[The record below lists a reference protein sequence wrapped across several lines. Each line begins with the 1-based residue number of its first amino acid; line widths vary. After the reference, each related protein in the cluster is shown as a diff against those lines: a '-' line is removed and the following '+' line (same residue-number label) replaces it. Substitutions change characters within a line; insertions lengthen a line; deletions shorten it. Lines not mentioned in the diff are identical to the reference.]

1 MNMKTL
7 KLASLFLSNGKD
19 NKYTAVAPK
28 KGDGNFSSVI
38 RGLLNSLQKKVLPIN
53 SETPQITISAKNGS
67 NPYIESL
74 KKALLTKGTSLQGL
88 SLDRENVSLL
98 KTFLHQCGFT
108 IERAEGLLREL
119 AKDNPKGDINLAAF
133 FRKVSKADLLGEK
146 THKGIVVE
154 SSIIPHIESGLR
166 DCGLSQRQID
176 NALDLAKVEG
186 GKIDLGKFITGLKKE
201 TNKGLEPLNRPML
214 NQFIASLEK
223 AANQSVSS
231 KAVSSK
237 VLDNENVSRQI
248 VTVLSKMD
256 SRIDYGNAGK
266 AAGELDTTNPLP
278 PEVKGIVVESSIIPH
293 IESRLRDCGLSQRQ
307 IDNALDLAKV
317 EGGKIDLGKFITGLK
332 KETNKGL
339 EPLNRPMLNQFIAS
353 LEKAANQSVS
363 SKAVSSKVLDNEN
376 VSRQIVTVLSKMDS
390 RIDYGNAGKAAGE
403 LDTTN
408 PLPPE
413 VKGIIEHIADMAKTV
428 GETNRPLVFPL
439 GNHDMKAFLSSK
451 GKIANTKNNNKEHY
465 LKVSASENKDAM
477 SMKYNGETVKQPDTK
492 REVKLPLDLDGETGL
507 RKGVKET
514 GRAEKSG
521 IKTVGMPHNAGAS
534 NPTESI
540 NIADKGQNPV
550 RNSFPSYLINQVGRQ
565 IARSIH
571 NGKNVIKLQLKP
583 PELGTIKIEV
593 GIEDN
598 RLRLSMITQDKIV
611 KHILLSNI
619 HELKE
624 ALVEQGIKPDKIDIQ
639 LDYNPDQS
647 LTNSNKHS
655 NKHRE
660 GGKLPRHITGPSS
673 LKGEVRGRE
682 VSPKTYNVLP
692 GNNLLNLMA

>member
-1 MNMKTL
+1 MKTL

-108 IERAEGLLREL
+108 IQRAEGLLREL

-154 SSIIPHIESGLR
+154 SSIIPHIESG
-166 DCGLSQRQID
+166 
-176 NALDLAKVEG
+176 
-186 GKIDLGKFITGLKKE
+186 
-201 TNKGLEPLNRPML
+201 
-214 NQFIASLEK
+214 
-223 AANQSVSS
+223 
-231 KAVSSK
+231 
-237 VLDNENVSRQI
+237 
-248 VTVLSKMD
+248 
-256 SRIDYGNAGK
+256 
-266 AAGELDTTNPLP
+266 
-278 PEVKGIVVESSIIPH
+278 
-293 IESRLRDCGLSQRQ
+293 LRDCGLSQRQ

-598 RLRLSMITQDKIV
+598 RLRLSMITQDKSV

>member
-19 NKYTAVAPK
+19 NKYTPFAPK
-28 KGDGNFSSVI
+28 KGNGNFSFVM
-38 RGLLNSLQKKVLPIN
+38 RGLLNSLQKKMLPIN
-53 SETPQITISAKNGS
+53 SEDSQIAFSAKNGGK
-67 NPYIESL
+67 PYIESL

-108 IERAEGLLREL
+108 MERAEGLLTDL
-119 AKDNPKGDINLAAF
+119 AKENPTGDINLAAF
-133 FRKVSKADLLGEK
+133 FKKVSNADLSGEK
-146 THKGIVVE
+146 THKAITIE
-154 SSIIPHIESGLR
+154 SSIMPHIESGLR

-176 NALDLAKVEG
+176 NALDRAKLEG
-186 GKIDLGKFITGLKKE
+186 GKIDLSKLITGLKKE
-201 TNKGLEPLNRPML
+201 ANKGLEPINRPML

-231 KAVSSK
+231 KI
-237 VLDNENVSRQI
+237 LDNENVSRQI
-248 VTVLSKMD
+248 VTVLNEMD

-266 AAGELDTTNPLP
+266 AAGGLDTTNPLP
-278 PEVKGIVVESSIIPH
+278 PEVK
-293 IESRLRDCGLSQRQ
+293 
-307 IDNALDLAKV
+307 A
-317 EGGKIDLGKFITGLK
+317 T
-332 KETNKGL
+332 
-339 EPLNRPMLNQFIAS
+339 
-353 LEKAANQSVS
+353 
-363 SKAVSSKVLDNEN
+363 
-376 VSRQIVTVLSKMDS
+376 
-390 RIDYGNAGKAAGE
+390 
-403 LDTTN
+403 
-408 PLPPE
+408 
-413 VKGIIEHIADMAKTV
+413 IEHIADMAKTV
-428 GETNRPLVFPL
+428 GETDRPLVFPL
-439 GNHDMKAFLSSK
+439 ENHEVKAFLSSK
-451 GKIANTKNNNKEHY
+451 GKTANTKNNNKGDH
-465 LKVSASENKDAM
+465 LKVSASGNKSAM
-477 SMKYNGETVKQPDTK
+477 SMKYNGETVKHPDTK
-492 REVKLPLDLDGETGL
+492 GEGTLPLGLDGETGL

-514 GRAEKSG
+514 GRAEKPG
-521 IKTVGMPHNAGAS
+521 IKTVAMPHNAGAS

-598 RLRLSMITQDKIV
+598 RLRLHMITQDKSV

-624 ALVEQGIKPDKIDIQ
+624 TLLEQGIRPDKIDIQ

-647 LTNSNKHS
+647 LANSNKHS

-660 GGKLPRHITGPSS
+660 GGRLPNHITEPSS
-673 LKGEVRGRE
+673 LKGEIREGE
-682 VSPKTYNVLP
+682 VSPKTHNVLP